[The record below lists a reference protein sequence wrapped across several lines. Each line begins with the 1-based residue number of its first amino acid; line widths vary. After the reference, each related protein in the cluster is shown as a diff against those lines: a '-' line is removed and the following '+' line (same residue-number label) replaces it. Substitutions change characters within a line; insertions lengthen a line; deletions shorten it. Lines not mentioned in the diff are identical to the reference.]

1 MLFISCKQC
10 YLPSIGI
17 GQILAILCRKSIG
30 NSVLDRLVKT
40 GIGASLIG
48 IDNATMFQVACLI
61 RLYQSSWIGSLL
73 VYIAIMPNNK
83 EG

>member
-1 MLFISCKQC
+1 MLFTKYQ
-10 YLPSIGI
+10 YRPDIGHFMPE
-17 GQILAILCRKSIG
+17 SIG

-61 RLYQSSWIGSLL
+61 RLYQSSRIGSLL